1 MLKKLRQIQMKF
13 QILNESVTTNAG
25 LQSIDELVT
34 EKTAEESGVEDEN
47 GGIDI
52 RTEIEK
58 AYRIKSFSEALRSV
72 AGLEDF
78 SQRISSE
85 SMRKKVLELS
95 TMMKIFVI
103 LGFIALSSAT
113 IVSEDFVEDRTVRY
127 PKTWIIIEHT
137 PDDIEIEEP
146 ESHIRSRRSF
156 QPGAPSFPMPGSNLP
171 TSITSNVEK
180 QGDNTITTLNAQH
193 KTDRYDVGATWS
205 KVVRGP
211 AKSKPNWS
219 IGGTYRW

>member
-1 MLKKLRQIQMKF
+1 
-13 QILNESVTTNAG
+13 
-25 LQSIDELVT
+25 
-34 EKTAEESGVEDEN
+34 
-47 GGIDI
+47 
-52 RTEIEK
+52 
-58 AYRIKSFSEALRSV
+58 
-72 AGLEDF
+72 
-78 SQRISSE
+78 
-85 SMRKKVLELS
+85 
-95 TMMKIFVI
+95 MMKIFLI

-113 IVSEDFVEDRTVRY
+113 IVSEDYYNPQYHPVDPFVEDRTVRY
-127 PKTWIIIEHT
+127 PKTWITIEHT